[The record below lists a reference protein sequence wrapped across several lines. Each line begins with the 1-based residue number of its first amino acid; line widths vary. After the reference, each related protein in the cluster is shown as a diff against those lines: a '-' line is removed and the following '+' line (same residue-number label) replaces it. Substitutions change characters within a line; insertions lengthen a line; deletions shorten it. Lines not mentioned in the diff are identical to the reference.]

1 MNIEDVLTERYF
13 RYREM
18 CSWLPHVRDEF
29 DRTYIRNLRKFLRW
43 RRESGDN
50 IYPAAEQ
57 VFRALEVTPL
67 SRVKVVIIGQDPY
80 HNGQADGLA
89 FSTSG
94 GSSMP
99 VALRVIIKAIN
110 YDDSIPGNMST
121 CGRTYGLYRWANQG
135 VLLLNT
141 VLSVRE
147 GSAKS
152 HYYRGWEQFT
162 DKIVEAINERRR
174 NVVFLL
180 WGKEA
185 QKKLVHICREKHHV
199 LCAPH
204 PTARDAALKEE
215 FKEDKHFSKANR
227 ILEQFNLGAINWCLP

>member
-13 RYREM
+13 RYRGM

-29 DRTYIRNLRKFLRW
+29 DRTYIRNLRKFLRLK
-43 RRESGDN
+43 RESGYN

-57 VFRALEVTPL
+57 VFLALEVTPL

-80 HNGQADGLA
+80 HNGRADGLA

-94 GSSMP
+94 GSSTP
-99 VALRVIIKAIN
+99 PALTTIIKAIN
-110 YDDSIPGNMST
+110 YDESISGNMST
-121 CGRTYGLYRWANQG
+121 RGRTYSLYSWATQG
-135 VLLLNT
+135 VLLLNA
-141 VLSVRE
+141 VLSVKE
-147 GSAKS
+147 GCAKS

-180 WGKEA
+180 WGKKA
-185 QKKLVHICREKHHV
+185 QKKSVHICREKHHV

-204 PTARDAALKEE
+204 PAARGAKREE
-215 FKEDKHFSKANR
+215 FKQARHFSEANR
-227 ILEQFNLGAINWCLP
+227 ILEQFNAGAINWYLP